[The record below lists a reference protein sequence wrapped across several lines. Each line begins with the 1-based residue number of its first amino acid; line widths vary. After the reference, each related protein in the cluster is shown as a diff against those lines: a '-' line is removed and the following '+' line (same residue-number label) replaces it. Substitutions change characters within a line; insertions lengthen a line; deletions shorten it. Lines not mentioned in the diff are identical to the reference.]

1 MLPDYPALAIIWDA
15 SPMQKTDLRTVQ
27 ACIRR
32 ALEKSEITSASKL
45 DAIIRDRRGRG
56 GTLVKD
62 ILSGKSKNPTLE
74 SIREI
79 ADALGTSVDDFL
91 GGDGVPVVGFV
102 GAGGEVAFYDDF
114 QKGDGLFRIEPLP
127 DMPGGMIGLQVRG
140 DSMLP
145 LFRDGY
151 VAFIRRN
158 WDHVESEALL
168 DWAVARL
175 ADDRVLLKQIRR
187 SAQPGLFDLLSLNA
201 DPIEAVELKW
211 ATPVRGW
218 MTRVGR

>member
-1 MLPDYPALAIIWDA
+1 
-15 SPMQKTDLRTVQ
+15 MQNPDLRTVQ
-27 ACIRR
+27 ECLRR
-32 ALEKSEITSASKL
+32 ALQKSGMSASKL
-45 DAIIRDRRGRG
+45 DATIREKRGRG

-74 SIREI
+74 SIRDI
-79 ADALGTSVDDFL
+79 ADALGTNADEFL

-102 GAGGEVAFYDDF
+102 GAGGEVAFHDDF
-114 QKGDGLFRIEPLP
+114 EKGDGLYRVDQLP
-127 DMPGGMIGLQVRG
+127 DMPMGMIGLEVRG

-151 VAFIRRN
+151 VAFVRRN
-158 WDHVESEALL
+158 WDRVESEALL

-175 ADDRVLLKQIRR
+175 ADGRVLLKQIRR
-187 SAQPGLFDLLSLNA
+187 SAQPGRYDLLSLNA
-201 DPIEAVELKW
+201 DPIEAVELQW

-218 MTRVGR
+218 MTRAGR